1 MELVGITL
9 SKTYCTHKLF
19 MHTYVQIPYFPYF
32 NTVTTH
38 TQEYMAGGWV
48 VLGLVLYLR
57 GRNQWQLPAEM
68 NTHKHTHNCTMIF
81 TRNIGEVMALW
92 AISLSSSAVEVQRK
106 RFQSLITEQSSH
118 STHTDRYLSQR
129 YTAADKIQHESF
141 AVHTSITDTDDGLFT
156 SKTHYDES
164 KKKWGMGNNRWSLAQ
179 KWQTGS
185 TRLLL
190 SVNTLLSS
198 VSTSYLGFY
207 RFGLLSFCWSW
218 TVHFYTLEISQT
230 HGQTTQDNKDNRKL
244 LSFFSGR

>member
-1 MELVGITL
+1 MLLLLLPFCYLPYHLENVFQEEVTKNDERGAILQNRICLLDFHCPIPSIKNVDTTMELVGITL

-38 TQEYMAGGWV
+38 MQEYMAGGWV

-164 KKKWGMGNNRWSLAQ
+164 KKK
-179 KWQTGS
+179 
-185 TRLLL
+185 
-190 SVNTLLSS
+190 
-198 VSTSYLGFY
+198 
-207 RFGLLSFCWSW
+207 
-218 TVHFYTLEISQT
+218 
-230 HGQTTQDNKDNRKL
+230 
-244 LSFFSGR
+244 